1 MKTFFSPISVLPFTL
16 TALALSA
23 LLLTTTG
30 CGEPQAAVAGTH
42 QAKTATSSFDI
53 GKPDQYRRNRV
64 YTQFA
69 NSHGV
74 YLVSAHRMLV
84 ALAAEC
90 TNDEHRPSLVRYEPQ
105 VGIFRCPTCSAK
117 FTRDGLNR
125 GKSQTDRPM
134 ERCRIRASG
143 KIYDRDTTL
152 VVDPGKRFRQ
162 EDQQWSKHTSF
173 FPLEEIV
180 RTRSERE
187 MIQLENARLL
197 EKPPLRRHR
206 D

>member
-1 MKTFFSPISVLPFTL
+1 MTYPFPLRSALITL
-16 TALALSA
+16 TLST
-23 LLLTTTG
+23 LLLWTTG

-42 QAKTATSSFDI
+42 QANTATGSFDI

-64 YTQFA
+64 YTQYA
-69 NSHGV
+69 DSHGV
-74 YLVSAHRMLV
+74 YLISAHKMLV

-90 TNDEHRPSLVRYEPQ
+90 TSDKHRPSRVRYEPE

-117 FTRDGLNR
+117 FTRDGLTR
-125 GKSQTDRPM
+125 GTSQTDRPM

-162 EDQQWSKHTSF
+162 EDQEWSKHTSF

-180 RTRSERE
+180 RSRTAQEK
-187 MIQLENARLL
+187 IKLEKARLM
-197 EKPPLRRHR
+197 EKPPLMRHK

>member
-1 MKTFFSPISVLPFTL
+1 MTVLT
-16 TALALSA
+16 LALDVV
-23 LLLTTTG
+23 LLAMAG
-30 CGEPQAAVAGTH
+30 CGEPQAAVASTH
-42 QAKTATSSFDI
+42 QSNVASGSFDI
-53 GKPDQYRRNRV
+53 GQPDQYRRNRV
-64 YTQFA
+64 YTEFA
-69 NSHGV
+69 DSHGV

-90 TNDEHRPSLVRYEPQ
+90 TNDRHRPAVVRYEPE
-105 VGIFRCPTCSAK
+105 VGVFRCPTCSAK

-125 GKSQTDRPM
+125 GTSQAQRPL

-162 EDQQWSKHTSF
+162 EDQEWSKHTSF

-187 MIQLENARLL
+187 QIQLENARLL
-197 EKPPLRRHR
+197 EKPPLQRHKN
-206 D
+206 